1 MRILKKSRQSN
12 YLMRIMKTILMIS
25 MVPIIMLGIVSYSH
39 SSNVVQE
46 NVLKVNEQL
55 LVQTRMRFEQTLEIV
70 YNYYVLLGNKE
81 VITENLDR
89 PLDYK
94 DVDRIL
100 DIQTKLMEVQNIQS
114 IVKNASLVN
123 MKNDWVVSNEN
134 FSQDLSPEYRA
145 YVQKGLNNSRS
156 IFWQYDPENT
166 DRISLFIKVPYN
178 VTKHE
183 GAMIVDCQY
192 QEIKKFFTSNSE
204 HEMLVLDETGHIVFS
219 DNRQLL
225 GKEGREYFEQDDL
238 DKMTQE
244 RGYLTAFFGDEAFK
258 VLYEKSGYNGWTYL
272 MLYSIDELTNEVT
285 PIRLL
290 TVGIVLSL
298 LVIIVILSIFGSKKL
313 YSPVKDIYHSIQQI
327 DESQARE
334 SMDEMMY
341 IGREI
346 HSMIGRQ
353 EKMQQRLDRQIR
365 QIEELFM
372 LKLIKGELK
381 EEQILQRA
389 RHIGKFLDYTF
400 YSVMTLQIE
409 HYGDSEGRVQDEEIR
424 LLLLYNSLLEYLEQE
439 PYLTPIIR
447 DGVCVLLLD
456 GHNEEAQQFKE
467 SSFAVAYSLQ
477 QKIQERLDFEIIIGL
492 SNRYIN
498 PELVQV
504 AYKES
509 LEALMCK
516 DVKNNTIL
524 FYEEVQPGKVIRVIY
539 PKNLEDEL
547 IQVIKRGESH
557 QAEIILDQM
566 IEQIFNSYVGY
577 NEHKVYVNRLLIAL
591 VNQLQD
597 SGISVQ
603 NVFDKTDNVLEEIIS
618 LTHKEEIKGWFKTKL
633 IQPMVPLLKQQ
644 RTSANYVLIQEII
657 QMIEQEYDKDISLEI
672 CADRLNYHPSY
683 IWKVMKQ
690 ELNTSFT
697 DYLMNYRL
705 EQAKRMLIN
714 TDETIK
720 GISEKL
726 RYTNAQNF
734 IRYFKKLEGMTPGQY
749 RKKFQV

>member
-1 MRILKKSRQSN
+1 MRLLRRNKQSN
-12 YLMRIMKTILMIS
+12 YLMQIMKTILIIS

-39 SSNVVQE
+39 SSKVVQE

-81 VITENLDR
+81 VITENLEK
-89 PLDYK
+89 PLNYT
-94 DVDRIL
+94 DVDTIL

-123 MKNDWVVSNEN
+123 LKEDWVVSNEN
-134 FSQDLSPEYRA
+134 FSRELSPEYRA
-145 YVQKGLNNSRS
+145 YVQGGMNNPRS

-178 VTKHE
+178 ATKYE
-183 GAMIVDCQY
+183 GAMIVECQY
-192 QEIKKFFTSNSE
+192 QEIKKFFMSNSE
-204 HEMLVLDETGHIVFS
+204 HEMLVLDERGHIVFS
-219 DNRQLL
+219 EDRNLL
-225 GKEGREYFEQDDL
+225 GKEGKEYFKQDDL
-238 DKMTQE
+238 DQMTNE
-244 RGYLTAFFGDEAFK
+244 RGYLTAFFEDEAFK
-258 VLYEKSGYNGWTYL
+258 VLYERSDYNGWTYL

-290 TVGIVLSL
+290 TVGIVVSL
-298 LVIIVILSIFGSKKL
+298 LIIIVILSIFGSKKL

-327 DESQARE
+327 DESE
-334 SMDEMMY
+334 GTGTMDEMLY

-346 HSMIGRQ
+346 NSMIGRQ

-372 LKLIKGELK
+372 LKLVKGELK
-381 EEQILQRA
+381 EDQISQRGTN
-389 RHIGKFLDYTF
+389 IGKFIHYTF
-400 YSVMTLQIE
+400 YSVMTLQIDHQSE
-409 HYGDSEGRVQDEEIR
+409 SEGRVQDEDIR
-424 LLLLYNSLLEYLEQE
+424 LLLLYNSLLEYLENE
-439 PYLTPIIR
+439 PFLTPIIH
-447 DGVCVLLLD
+447 DGVCVLLLEGKNTETQD
-456 GHNEEAQQFKE
+456 FKE
-467 SSFAVAYSLQ
+467 WSFRVAYELQ
-477 QKIQERLDFEIIIGL
+477 TKIQERLDFEIIIGL
-492 SNRYIN
+492 SNRYMN

-547 IQVIKRGESH
+547 IQSIKRGERQ
-557 QAEIILDQM
+557 QADDILDQM

-633 IQPMVPLLKQQ
+633 IKPMVPLLKKQ

-657 QMIEQEYDKDISLEI
+657 QMIEQEYDKDISLEM

-690 ELNTSFT
+690 ELDMSFT

-705 EQAKRMLIN
+705 EQAKKLLVN
-714 TDETIK
+714 SNETIK

-749 RKKFQV
+749 RKKYQV